1 VKPWIIYVVAAAI
14 GVAAPVVVLAIA
26 RETPV
31 EAHPAFAAAG
41 VLAVLAAVAGL
52 LAAVAPLHWWRVA
65 FVVSLPL
72 CLLGVAMFAALASL
86 GEFFWIWL
94 WVGLGGVA
102 ASLAAAYGARRMKA
116 A

>member
-1 VKPWIIYVVAAAI
+1 MKPWIIYVVAAAI
-14 GVAAPVVVLAIA
+14 GVAAPFV
-26 RETPV
+26 
-31 EAHPAFAAAG
+31 

-52 LAAVAPLHWWRVA
+52 LAAVAPLHWWRLA